1 MRNRMIRLLTAC
13 LSSLVIFTLL
23 GCGDGKSKPR
33 IVDDKDTPDQKK
45 TDAR

>member
-1 MRNRMIRLLTAC
+1 MLKLLTAC
-13 LSSLVIFTLL
+13 LSSMVIFALL

-33 IVDDKDTPDQKK
+33 IVDDKDTQQDQKK

>member
-13 LSSLVIFTLL
+13 LSSLVILTLL

-33 IVDDKDTPDQKK
+33 IVEDKDTPDQKK